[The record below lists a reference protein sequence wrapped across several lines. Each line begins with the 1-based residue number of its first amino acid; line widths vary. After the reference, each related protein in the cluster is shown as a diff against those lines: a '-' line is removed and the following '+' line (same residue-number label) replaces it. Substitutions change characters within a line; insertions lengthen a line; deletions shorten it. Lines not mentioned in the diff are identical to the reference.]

1 MKTKSESHDHDQSHQ
16 DDENV
21 GDARMKVQTWK
32 EKEES
37 EESIGKKVFPVEIE
51 LRRMEASLREGNFF
65 LQKSQLIESL
75 VLERNVEVALI
86 QQPLIRDISEQRHL
100 HLPLLRLHR
109 LPLDHRALHLHPHL
123 KKMKTPVKKSC
134 DDVCLLFRLLLLLL
148 MYIVKYYDV
157 NGDDDY
163 SVECDCSL
171 YASNYYYY
179 SIPLKT
185 SVASV
190 DGDDYDYDDGAGGF
204 VVLLLMKMPSS
215 DDGEEEGMKKHYKTW
230 TVD

>member
-16 DDENV
+16 DDEDV
-21 GDARMKVQTWK
+21 GDARMKMQTWK

-37 EESIGKKVFPVEIE
+37 EESIGKKVSPDEIE
-51 LRRMEASLREGNFF
+51 LTKMEMSLREEDFF
-65 LQKSQLIESL
+65 SLKPQLIQFL
-75 VLERNVEVALI
+75 VLETNVEVALI
-86 QQPLIRDISEQRHL
+86 QQPLTRDTSEQRHL

-109 LPLDHRALHLHPHL
+109 LPLDLRALHLHPHL
-123 KKMKTPVKKSC
+123 KKRKTPVKMSC
-134 DDVCLLFRLLLLLL
+134 GEVCLLFLLLL
-148 MYIVKYYDV
+148 MYIVKYYV

-171 YASNYYYY
+171 CASNCCYY
-179 SIPLKT
+179 SVPLKT

-190 DGDDYDYDDGAGGF
+190 DGDDYDDGAGGF
-204 VVLLLMKMPSS
+204 VVLLLTKMPSS
-215 DDGEEEGMKKHYKTW
+215 DDDEGEGMKKYYKTW